1 MTLTSVEPFILQAEA
16 EGKSLG
22 EIMIEHEMEI
32 QEVSREEIM
41 SAMGRIWKVMVS
53 SIKNGIKIE
62 QRSPSGMSGGD
73 AVILLKNRKSKSIT
87 GSTIIKVVSRAIGV
101 GEFNSSMG
109 TIVASPT
116 AGSSG
121 VVPAVVYTV
130 AEKLKASEET
140 IIKGLFASSLIGLVC
155 DAVASTSGSEH
166 GCQAEIGVSAAMA
179 AAAAVEIAGGTCKQ
193 AVNAAALMLKNSLG
207 LACDPIA
214 GLVEVPCIKRN
225 GVMAASALVAA
236 DMSLAGI
243 ESVVPFD
250 DVVIAMDEIGRMM
263 PCEIKETSEGGLA
276 NTKTGRGYKNWLR
289 SSGANQLQ
297 DASDD

>member
-1 MTLTSVEPFILQAEA
+1 MTIRSVEPFILQAET

-32 QEVSREEIM
+32 QEVGREEIM
-41 SAMGRIWKVMVS
+41 SAMGKIWKVMVS
-53 SIKNGIKIE
+53 SINNGVKID

-73 AVILLKNRKSKSIT
+73 AAKLLKNRKSKSIT

-130 AEKLKASEET
+130 AEKFKASEET
-140 IIKGLFASSLIGLVC
+140 IVKGLFASSLIGLVC

-214 GLVEVPCIKRN
+214 GLVE
-225 GVMAASALVAA
+225 
-236 DMSLAGI
+236 AGI

-289 SSGANQLQ
+289 SSGANHLK
-297 DASDD
+297 DASED